1 MDPNFKKFKFCFD
14 KEEHSQKS
22 RQCNIP
28 SCWECQGKDP
38 SSKEDIEKIKAINR
52 IKKPKSFN
60 PNAPEKYCP
69 NKHCSYCRRIKGY
82 IEKRKKRVLFAKRI
96 RGKRRK
102 N

>member
-1 MDPNFKKFKFCFD
+1 MAPYFKKFKFCFD

-82 IEKRKKRVLFAKRI
+82 I
-96 RGKRRK
+96 
-102 N
+102 